1 MLDSFDI
8 FALGFLGIWTFFIV
22 LTFFIGEFWLFAV
35 SLRDCVFGVWA
46 VLTVFKLVFC
56 VFGQF

>member
-1 MLDSFDI
+1 MLDSFES
-8 FALGFLGIWTFFIV
+8 FAWGFLGIWTVFIV
-22 LTFFIGEFWLFAV
+22 LTFFIGEFWLFA
-35 SLRDCVFGVWA
+35 LRDCVFGVWA